1 VSSEITADLLPEFD
15 GLGGVEVRFDLSRVA
30 ALQEDATQKYN
41 RTINAYKAG
50 LLQKNE
56 ARRALGYGDVP
67 GGEAFFSAGG
77 GGGFGKPE
85 PAQLEDSTAPKS
97 YVLLGD
103 GSIFEL
109 PYGAA
114 RVVAQGAA
122 RRSAELRAERKS
134 DEHPDLAEFEGQAE
148 KAINR
153 YLRAEYRKA
162 AEGVRNGAKAGEID
176 PEIVEQL
183 GLDLGPGVKRI
194 MRRIY
199 PKVLQKA
206 FGDAELALD
215 VDIAWDVE
223 NKEVQAVLGELADLV
238 TRVTETTKNS
248 IRSLVGRAAAEGWS
262 IERLAKEILDSGAV
276 VSKSRARMIAQTETA
291 SAYSMGSLLAYAQ
304 SKVVEG
310 VEWLTTIDDLTCPDC
325 KGLNG
330 EIRDLE
336 EKAFSDGSIMPPR
349 HPNCRCALAPVLKK
363 V

>member
-1 VSSEITADLLPEFD
+1 
-15 GLGGVEVRFDLSRVA
+15 
-30 ALQEDATQKYN
+30 
-41 RTINAYKAG
+41 
-50 LLQKNE
+50 
-56 ARRALGYGDVP
+56 
-67 GGEAFFSAGG
+67 
-77 GGGFGKPE
+77 
-85 PAQLEDSTAPKS
+85 
-97 YVLLGD
+97 
-103 GSIFEL
+103 
-109 PYGAA
+109 
-114 RVVAQGAA
+114 
-122 RRSAELRAERKS
+122 
-134 DEHPDLAEFEGQAE
+134 LAEFEGQAE

-176 PEIVEQL
+176 PDIVEQL

-215 VDIAWDVE
+215 VDIAWNVE

-248 IRSLVGRAAAEGWS
+248 IRSLVGRAAGEGWS
-262 IERLAKEILDSGAV
+262 IERLAKEILESGAV
-276 VSKSRARMIAQTETA
+276 VSKSRARMIARTETA
-291 SAYSMGSLLAYAQ
+291 SAYSMGSLLAYTQ

-336 EKAFSDGSIMPPR
+336 DKVFSTGIAHPPA
-349 HPNCRCALAPVLKK
+349 HPHCRCAIAPIVKK